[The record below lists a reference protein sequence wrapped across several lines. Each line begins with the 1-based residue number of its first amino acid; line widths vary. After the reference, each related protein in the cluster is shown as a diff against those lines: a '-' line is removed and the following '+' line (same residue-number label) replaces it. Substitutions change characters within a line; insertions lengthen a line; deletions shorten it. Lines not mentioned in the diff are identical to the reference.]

1 MAARRTIPPLRQ
13 LRARARAIR
22 LVLSD
27 NDGVWTDTG
36 VYYSDGGE
44 QMKRFSIRDGMG
56 VARLRD
62 AGIAT
67 GVVSGELSGSLRMR
81 AEKLRLEHVYLG
93 VGDKAA
99 LFPEIL
105 KRAGLT
111 PGEVAFI
118 GDDVNDLPLMTIL
131 GPSGLTGAPAD
142 AMPAVLREVHYRCRA
157 RGGHGAFREFAEW
170 ILALRGSP

>member
-1 MAARRTIPPLRQ
+1 MAARLAIPPLRQ

-22 LVLSD
+22 LVLTD

-36 VYYSDGGE
+36 VYYSDTGE

-105 KRAGLT
+105 RRAGMSAA
-111 PGEVAFI
+111 EVAFI
-118 GDDVNDLPLMTIL
+118 GDDVNDLPLLEIL
-131 GPSGLTGAPAD
+131 GPAGLTGAPGD
-142 AMPAVLREVHYRCRA
+142 AMPEVLKRVHYRCRA

-170 ILALRGSP
+170 ILALRAAR